1 MATFARPQTRPSP
14 HEPGL
19 SCRFEASF
27 LGEDPSELL
36 KRKECQG
43 DQRHADHIKR
53 VSPVSWKHV
62 NFYGE
67 YNFRETA
74 EAINLSEIVDRL
86 EAANGNGEAD
96 VA

>member
-1 MATFARPQTRPSP
+1 MLAFC
-14 HEPGL
+14 L
-19 SCRFEASF
+19 I
-27 LGEDPSELL
+27 LL
-36 KRKECQG
+36 ERKGRQG

-74 EAINLSEIVDRL
+74 EAIDLSEIVDRL
-86 EAANGNGEAD
+86 EAANSNGEAD

>member
-1 MATFARPQTRPSP
+1 
-14 HEPGL
+14 
-19 SCRFEASF
+19 
-27 LGEDPSELL
+27 
-36 KRKECQG
+36 
-43 DQRHADHIKR
+43 

-74 EAINLSEIVDRL
+74 ETIDLSEIVDRL